1 MDKQGSN
8 NTINFHQS
16 KKTIGSQ
23 HFPNSAFGNSAP
35 SKDDFRPTSPG
46 YSPGVGHPKEITT
59 SSVELS
65 VEELKDD
72 YGPTKPAGP
81 NPEVGHTTNLHQSK
95 FGKINSSQPTHSSH
109 VPQSMAEK
117 EEMSSSPVTPI
128 RFGASAADGFRP
140 TTPGSHSPG
149 VGHPLSGEASD
160 VEIDPTP
167 IAAAFE
173 DGFRPTTP
181 GFSPGVGHPKTL
193 VTSSNVENSVTGF
206 SDDYRPTHP
215 GHSPGVGHPY
225 EKNNAEPNP

>member
-167 IAAAFE
+167 I
-173 DGFRPTTP
+173 
-181 GFSPGVGHPKTL
+181 
-193 VTSSNVENSVTGF
+193 GF